1 MLKTKS
7 EQNKQRIIKSKKKV
21 IPFDV
26 FNSTGKAKFELV
38 ENLTEKQSD
47 VIKKKEIVKI
57 VVLKKNILLVKSN
70 NAIKLISILVFL
82 N

>member
-1 MLKTKS
+1 M
-7 EQNKQRIIKSKKKV
+7 KKKI
-21 IPFDV
+21 IPLDT
-26 FNSTGKAKFELV
+26 FNKVGKAKSKLV